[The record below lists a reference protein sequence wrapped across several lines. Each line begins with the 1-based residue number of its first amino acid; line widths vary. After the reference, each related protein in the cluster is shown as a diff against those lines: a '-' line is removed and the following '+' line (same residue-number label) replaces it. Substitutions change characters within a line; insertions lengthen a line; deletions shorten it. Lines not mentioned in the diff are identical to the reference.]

1 MYKSKAIPQ
10 IQQTNMVSIIQSFYI
25 AKGIDFNAFSGLF
38 RKILAKNTLL
48 SRDLFSIL
56 QCRTNYLT
64 CFEVSNTKLIASQ
77 APIILII
84 MEQDFLIK
92 IVVLALYVG
101 VLFLIGIFASRRV
114 KGMGDYYVGGKNM
127 GFWAVAFSA
136 RATGESGWLLIGLT
150 GMGAMAGY
158 SSYWVVVGE
167 LLGVIISWQ
176 FMAKRFKKR
185 SDSYGAMTIPD
196 YLQSHFKST
205 THTLRIIAASVL
217 VIFIVIYVASQID
230 VTGVAFE
237 SMLGIDYRIGALI
250 GFFIVLTYIFIGG
263 FVAAVWSDLF
273 QGLLMFFGLVLLP
286 IVVWFSMDHGAGVT
300 EGLNAIDPTLTQVM
314 GRSPDKWMNLF
325 TILGFS
331 MIGLGF
337 LGSPQVYVRFM
348 SIKNVKE
355 IDKGKWVAAV
365 FTLLTDAAAVTIGIL
380 ARIYFTKEGQDPEA
394 ILGNNGEDVLS
405 MITESFL
412 PTLLVAVFIAIVL
425 SAIMSTIDSL
435 LILAS
440 SAITR
445 DFYQK
450 IFRPKIKDQDLTK
463 ISRIATIIMAFTAL
477 LIAIIM
483 DYVSPGRQIFW
494 VIIFG
499 WSGIA
504 ATFCPVMIL
513 SLFWK
518 GYSEK
523 GAMASMISGFV
534 SVILFNF
541 VLKELPSIGQY
552 FVALDVLAPSFAV
565 AMIVG
570 VIVSKI
576 YPPRPEALKMIK
588 EIDEKPDEE

>member
-1 MYKSKAIPQ
+1 LNPRQ
-10 IQQTNMVSIIQSFYI
+10 I
-25 AKGIDFNAFSGLF
+25 
-38 RKILAKNTLL
+38 
-48 SRDLFSIL
+48 
-56 QCRTNYLT
+56 
-64 CFEVSNTKLIASQ
+64 SNESQ
-77 APIILII
+77 ITDT
-84 MEQDFLIK
+84 MQQDFIIK
-92 IVVLALYVG
+92 ITVLALYVG
-101 VLFLIGIFASRRV
+101 ILFLIGILASRQI
-114 KGMGDYYVGGKNM
+114 KGMSDYYVGGKNM

-158 SSYWVVVGE
+158 SGYWVVVGE

-185 SDSYGAMTIPD
+185 SDSFGAITIPD
-196 YLQSHFKST
+196 YLHSHFKST
-205 THTLRIIAASVL
+205 TNALRIIAASVL
-217 VIFIVIYVASQID
+217 VVFIVIYVASQID
-230 VTGVAFE
+230 VTGVAFQ
-237 SMLGIDYRIGALI
+237 SMLGIDYRVGALV
-250 GFFIVLTYIFIGG
+250 GFFIVLSYIFIGG

-286 IVVWFSMDHGAGVT
+286 IVVWFSMDHGAGIT
-300 EGLNAIDPTLTQVM
+300 AGLNAIDPTLTQVM
-314 GRSPDKWMNLF
+314 GRSSDPWMNIF

-348 SIKNVKE
+348 SIKDEHE
-355 IDKGKWVAAV
+355 IDKGKWVAAA
-365 FTLLTDAAAVTIGIL
+365 FTLLTDSAAVTIGIL
-380 ARIYFTKEGQDPEA
+380 ARIYFTKEGQDPEE
-394 ILGNNGEDVLS
+394 ILGKNGEDVLS

-412 PTLLVAVFIAIVL
+412 PTILVAVFIAIVL

-450 IFRPKIKDQDLTK
+450 IFRPDIKDEELTK
-463 ISRIATIIMAFTAL
+463 ISRIATVIMAFTAL
-477 LIAIIM
+477 IIAMIM
-483 DYVSPGRQIFW
+483 NYVSPDRQVFW

-504 ATFCPVMIL
+504 ATFCPVVIL
-513 SLFWK
+513 TLFWK

-523 GAMASMISGFV
+523 GAIASMITGFV

-541 VLKELPSIGQY
+541 VFKKMDSVGEYLE
-552 FVALDVLAPSFAV
+552 ALDVLAPSFLL

-570 VIVSKI
+570 IVVSKI
-576 YPPRPEALKMIK
+576 YPPRPEAVKILE
-588 EIDEKPDEE
+588 EIDAS

>member
-1 MYKSKAIPQ
+1 M
-10 IQQTNMVSIIQSFYI
+10 N
-25 AKGIDFNAFSGLF
+25 D
-38 RKILAKNTLL
+38 
-48 SRDLFSIL
+48 
-56 QCRTNYLT
+56 
-64 CFEVSNTKLIASQ
+64 
-77 APIILII
+77 
-84 MEQDFLIK
+84 QDFLVK
-92 IVVLALYVG
+92 IIVLALYVG
-101 VLFLIGIFASRRV
+101 VLFLIGMIASRRI
-114 KGMGDYYVGGKNM
+114 KGMSDYYVGGKKL

-150 GMGAMAGY
+150 GMGAMAGF
-158 SSYWVVVGE
+158 SSYWVVIGE
-167 LLGVIISWQ
+167 LLGVFVSWQ
-176 FMAKRFKKR
+176 FMAKRFKRR
-185 SDSYGAMTIPD
+185 SDSYGSITIPD
-196 YLQSHFKST
+196 YLHSHFKST
-205 THTLRIIAASVL
+205 TNNLRILAASIL
-217 VIFIVIYVASQID
+217 VVFIVIYVASQID
-230 VTGVAFE
+230 VTGVAFN
-237 SMLGIDYRIGALI
+237 SMLGIDYQVGALS

-286 IVVWFSMDHGAGVT
+286 IVVWFSMDHGTGIT
-300 EGLNAIDPTLTQVM
+300 EGLNAIDPSLTQVF
-314 GRSPDKWMNLF
+314 GRSSDPWMNLF

-348 SIKNVKE
+348 SIKDETE
-355 IDKGKWVAAV
+355 IDKGKWVAAF

-380 ARIYFTKEGQDPEA
+380 ARIYFTESGQNPEA

-412 PTLLVAVFIAIVL
+412 PTLLVAVYIAIVL

-450 IFRPKIKDQDLTK
+450 IFRPDIKDQDLTK

-477 LIAIIM
+477 VIAIIM
-483 DYVSPGRQIFW
+483 NYVSPDRQIFW

-504 ATFCPVMIL
+504 ATFCPVVIL

-523 GAMASMISGFV
+523 GAIASMISGFV

-541 VLKELPSIGQY
+541 VFKEMENVGEY
-552 FVALDVLAPSFAV
+552 FIALDVLAPSFAV
-565 AMIVG
+565 AMIIGFV
-570 VIVSKI
+570 VSKLS
-576 YPPRPEALKMIK
+576 PPCVEAVKMIE
-588 EIDEKPDEE
+588 EIDA

>member
-1 MYKSKAIPQ
+1 M
-10 IQQTNMVSIIQSFYI
+10 
-25 AKGIDFNAFSGLF
+25 IDQEF
-38 RKILAKNTLL
+38 
-48 SRDLFSIL
+48 
-56 QCRTNYLT
+56 
-64 CFEVSNTKLIASQ
+64 V
-77 APIILII
+77 
-84 MEQDFLIK
+84 IK
-92 IVVLALYVG
+92 ISVLALYVG
-101 VLFLIGIFASRRV
+101 VLFLIGILASRRI
-114 KGMGDYYVGGKNM
+114 KGMSDYYVGGKNM

-158 SSYWVVVGE
+158 SSYWVVIGE
-167 LLGVIISWQ
+167 LLGVFVSWQ
-176 FMAKRFKKR
+176 FMAKRFKRR
-185 SDSYGAMTIPD
+185 SDNYGAITIPD

-205 THTLRIIAASVL
+205 TNTLRIISASILVL
-217 VIFIVIYVASQID
+217 FIVIYVASQID
-230 VTGVAFE
+230 VTGLAFN
-237 SMLGIDYRIGALI
+237 SMLGIDYRLGALI
-250 GFFIVLTYIFIGG
+250 GFFIVITYIFIGG

-300 EGLNAIDPTLTQVM
+300 EGLKAIDPSLIQIM
-314 GRSPDKWMNLF
+314 GRSQDPWMNLF

-348 SIKNVKE
+348 SIKNEQE
-355 IDKGKWVAAV
+355 IDKGKWVAVV

-380 ARIYFTKEGQDPEA
+380 ARIYFTKNGQDPEA
-394 ILGNNGEDVLS
+394 ILGNNGQDVLS
-405 MITESFL
+405 MVTESFL
-412 PTLLVAVFIAIVL
+412 PTLLVALFVAIVL

-450 IFRPKIKDQDLTK
+450 IFKPHLKDSELTK
-463 ISRIATIIMAFTAL
+463 ISRISTIIMAFTAL
-477 LIAIIM
+477 IIAMIM
-483 DYVSPGRQIFW
+483 NYVSPDRQIFW

-504 ATFCPVMIL
+504 ATFCPVIIL
-513 SLFWK
+513 TLFWK
-518 GYSEK
+518 GYSEV
-523 GAMASMISGFV
+523 GAIASMISGFV

-541 VLKELPSIGQY
+541 VFKELPTFGEY
-552 FVALDVLAPSFAV
+552 FVALDVLAPSFVV

-570 VIVSKI
+570 FFVSKI
-576 YPPRPEALKMIK
+576 YPPRAEAIKMIA
-588 EIDEKPDEE
+588 EIDDAADEN

>member
-1 MYKSKAIPQ
+1 M
-10 IQQTNMVSIIQSFYI
+10 M
-25 AKGIDFNAFSGLF
+25 D
-38 RKILAKNTLL
+38 
-48 SRDLFSIL
+48 
-56 QCRTNYLT
+56 
-64 CFEVSNTKLIASQ
+64 
-77 APIILII
+77 
-84 MEQDFLIK
+84 QDFVIK
-92 IVVLALYVG
+92 ISVLALYVG
-101 VLFLIGIFASRRV
+101 VLFLIGILASRRI
-114 KGMGDYYVGGKNM
+114 KGMSDYYVGGKKM

-150 GMGAMAGY
+150 GMGAMAGF
-158 SSYWVVVGE
+158 SGYWVVIGE
-167 LLGVIISWQ
+167 LLGVIVSWQ

-185 SDSYGAMTIPD
+185 SDSYGAITIPD

-205 THTLRIIAASVL
+205 NNTLRIVAASIL

-230 VTGVAFE
+230 VTGVAFK
-237 SMLGIDYRIGALI
+237 SMLGIDYRLGALI

-286 IVVWFSMDHGAGVT
+286 IVVWFSMDHGAGVI
-300 EGLNAIDPTLTQVM
+300 EGLYAIDPTLTQVM
-314 GRSPDKWMNLF
+314 GRSSDPWMNLF

-348 SIKNVKE
+348 SIKDVAE
-355 IDKGKWVAAV
+355 IDKGKWLAAI

-380 ARIYFTKEGQDPEA
+380 ARLYFTKSGDDPEA

-450 IFRPKIKDQDLTK
+450 IFRPQLKDKDLTK
-463 ISRIATIIMAFTAL
+463 ISRVSTIIMAFSAL
-477 LIAIIM
+477 IIAMIM
-483 DYVSPGRQIFW
+483 NYVSPDRQVFW

-504 ATFCPVMIL
+504 ATFCPVVIL

-518 GYSEK
+518 GYSEI
-523 GAMASMISGFV
+523 GAIASMIAGFV
-534 SVILFNF
+534 SVIIFNF
-541 VLKELPSIGQY
+541 VFKEMDGVGEY

-565 AMIVG
+565 AMIAG
-570 VIVSKI
+570 YIVSKL
-576 YPPRPEALKMIK
+576 YPPRAEAVKMIE
-588 EIDEKPDEE
+588 EIDSSN

>member
-1 MYKSKAIPQ
+1 MNDP
-10 IQQTNMVSIIQSFYI
+10 
-25 AKGIDFNAFSGLF
+25 
-38 RKILAKNTLL
+38 
-48 SRDLFSIL
+48 
-56 QCRTNYLT
+56 
-64 CFEVSNTKLIASQ
+64 
-77 APIILII
+77 
-84 MEQDFLIK
+84 DFLIK
-92 IVVLALYVG
+92 IAVLGLYVG
-101 VLFLIGIFASRRV
+101 ALFLIGILASRKI
-114 KGMGDYYVGGKNM
+114 KGMSDYYVGGKNM

-150 GMGAMAGY
+150 GMGAIAGY
-158 SSYWVVVGE
+158 SGYWVVVGE

-185 SDSYGAMTIPD
+185 SDKFGAITIPD
-196 YLQSHFKST
+196 YLQSHFKTT

-237 SMLGIDYRIGALI
+237 SMLGIDYKLGALI
-250 GFFIVLTYIFIGG
+250 GFLIVLTYIFFGG

-300 EGLNAIDPTLTQVM
+300 EGLNSIDPTLTQVM
-314 GRSPDKWMNLF
+314 GRSDNMWMNLF

-348 SIKNVKE
+348 SIKNERE
-355 IDKGKWVAAV
+355 IDKGKWVAVV

-380 ARIYFTKEGQDPEA
+380 ARIYFTSEGQDPESV
-394 ILGNNGEDVLS
+394 LGNNGEDVLS

-412 PTLLVAVFIAIVL
+412 PTLLVALFIAIVL

-450 IFRPKIKDQDLTK
+450 IFHPEEKDKDLTK
-463 ISRIATIIMAFTAL
+463 ISRVSTIIMAFTAL
-477 LIAIIM
+477 VIAIVM
-483 DYVSPGRQIFW
+483 DYVSPDRQIFW

-504 ATFCPVMIL
+504 ATFCPVIIL
-513 SLFWK
+513 TLFWK
-518 GYSEK
+518 GYSEI
-523 GAMASMISGFV
+523 GAIASMISGFV

-541 VLKELPSIGQY
+541 VFKEMESVGEY

-570 VIVSKI
+570 VVVSKI
-576 YPPRPEALKMIK
+576 YKPRAEAVKMI
-588 EIDEKPDEE
+588 EDIDNEADEV

>member
-1 MYKSKAIPQ
+1 M
-10 IQQTNMVSIIQSFYI
+10 
-25 AKGIDFNAFSGLF
+25 D
-38 RKILAKNTLL
+38 
-48 SRDLFSIL
+48 
-56 QCRTNYLT
+56 
-64 CFEVSNTKLIASQ
+64 
-77 APIILII
+77 
-84 MEQDFLIK
+84 QDFIIK
-92 IVVLALYVG
+92 ITVLAIYVG
-101 VLFLIGIFASRRV
+101 ILFLIGILASRKI
-114 KGMGDYYVGGKNM
+114 KGMSDYYVGGKKM

-158 SSYWVVVGE
+158 SGYWVVAGE
-167 LLGVIISWQ
+167 LLGVIVSWQ

-185 SDSYGAMTIPD
+185 SDSYGAITIPD
-196 YLQSHFKST
+196 YLQSHFKSAT
-205 THTLRIIAASVL
+205 NTLRILAASIL

-230 VTGVAFE
+230 VTGVAFK
-237 SMLGIDYRIGALI
+237 SMLGIDYKVGALI

-286 IVVWFSMDHGAGVT
+286 IVVWFSMDHGTAVT
-300 EGLNAIDPTLTQVM
+300 EGLYAIDPTLTQVM
-314 GRSPDKWMNLF
+314 GRSTDPWMNLF

-348 SIKNVKE
+348 SIKDENE
-355 IDKGKWVAAV
+355 IDKGKWVAAI
-365 FTLLTDAAAVTIGIL
+365 FTLLTDAAAVSIGIL
-380 ARIYFTKEGQDPEA
+380 GRLYFTKSGDDPEA
-394 ILGNNGEDVLS
+394 ILGNNGEDVLG

-450 IFRPKIKDQDLTK
+450 IFRPNLKDIDLTN

-477 LIAIIM
+477 IIAIIM
-483 DYVSPGRQIFW
+483 NYVSPDRQIFW

-504 ATFCPVMIL
+504 ATFCPVVIL
-513 SLFWK
+513 TLFWK
-518 GYSEK
+518 GYSER
-523 GAMASMISGFV
+523 GAMASMVTGFV
-534 SVILFNF
+534 AVILFNF
-541 VLKELPSIGQY
+541 VFKEMPNIGEY

-576 YPPRPEALKMIK
+576 YPPRAEAIKMIK
-588 EIDEKPDEE
+588 EIDA

>member
-1 MYKSKAIPQ
+1 M
-10 IQQTNMVSIIQSFYI
+10 
-25 AKGIDFNAFSGLF
+25 ID
-38 RKILAKNTLL
+38 
-48 SRDLFSIL
+48 
-56 QCRTNYLT
+56 
-64 CFEVSNTKLIASQ
+64 
-77 APIILII
+77 
-84 MEQDFLIK
+84 QDFIIK
-92 IVVLALYVG
+92 IGVLSVYVG
-101 VLFLIGIFASRRV
+101 ILFLIGIIASRRI
-114 KGMGDYYVGGKNM
+114 KGMSDYYVGGKKM

-150 GMGAMAGY
+150 GMGAMVGY

-167 LLGVIISWQ
+167 LLGVIVSWQ

-185 SDSYGAMTIPD
+185 SDSYGSITVPD
-196 YLQSHFKST
+196 YLHSHFKST
-205 THTLRIIAASVL
+205 SNTIRAIAASAIVVL
-217 VIFIVIYVASQID
+217 IVIYVASQID
-230 VTGVAFE
+230 VTGIAFE
-237 SMLGIDYRIGALI
+237 SMLGIDYRLGALI

-286 IVVWFSMDHGAGVT
+286 IVVWFYMDHGAGVT
-300 EGLNAIDPTLTQVM
+300 AGLNAIDPTLTQVM
-314 GRSPDKWMNLF
+314 GQSANPWMNLF

-348 SIKNVKE
+348 SIKDENE

-380 ARIYFTKEGQDPEA
+380 ARIYFTENGQDPEV
-394 ILGNNGEDVLS
+394 ILGNSGENVLS

-412 PTLLVAVFIAIVL
+412 PTILVAVFIAIVL

-450 IFRPKIKDQDLTK
+450 IFRPHIKDEALTR
-463 ISRIATIIMAFTAL
+463 ISRIATILMAFAAL
-477 LIAIIM
+477 IIAIVM
-483 DYVSPGRQIFW
+483 DYVSPDRQIFW

-504 ATFCPVMIL
+504 ATFCPVIIL

-518 GYSEK
+518 GLSEK
-523 GAMASMISGFV
+523 GAIASMFTGFF
-534 SVILFNF
+534 SVGLFNF
-541 VLKELPSIGQY
+541 VFKEIPEIGEY
-552 FVALDVLAPSFAV
+552 FVALDVLAPSFFI
-565 AMIVG
+565 AMLVG
-570 VIVSKI
+570 YIFSKI
-576 YPPRPEALKMIK
+576 YPPRAEAVKMIE
-588 EIDEKPDEE
+588 EIDAN